1 MTINN
6 AFLYRMPAGIPGA
19 ISRPQNVDVGS
30 VPANS
35 AAAFAA
41 YGLAGKIVSGK
52 FVPLEAGNVNSNV
65 YGILSRPYPI
75 GGPNANDPLGTSV
88 PPTNGMLTPMRRGH
102 MTVLLQAGTAALQG
116 PVYVRNGNVSAGK
129 VLGGFEAASESTG
142 AATGGNTG
150 NGAIGTV
157 STDSTAVGGTYRI
170 TMLTATTFRVENP
183 DGVRLKDGATGTA
196 YTAGGVTFTVT
207 VGGTPMIA
215 GDSFTVAQNTFPLRN
230 AVFMGP
236 ADTAGNV
243 EIAYNI

>member
-30 VPANS
+30 VPANPS
-35 AAAFAA
+35 AAFGA
-41 YGLAGKIVSGK
+41 YGLAGKVTAGK
-52 FVPLEAGNVNSNV
+52 FVPLLAGDLNSSV

-75 GGPNANDPLGTSV
+75 GGPNASDALGVAV
-88 PPTNGMLTPMRRGH
+88 PPTNGILSPMRRGH

-116 PVYVRNGNVSAGK
+116 QVYVRNGNVSAGK
-129 VLGGFEAASESTG
+129 VLGGFEAVSESVG

-150 NGAIGTV
+150 NGTIGTV
-157 STDSTAVGGTYRI
+157 STDNTAKGGTYKI
-170 TMLTATTFRVENP
+170 TMLTATTFRVEDP

-196 YTAGGVTFTVT
+196 YTAEGVTFTVT